1 MANNEAGLE
10 LPIGLTEQKFLQQL
24 ARIEAKAI
32 GSARKAEQAFVKGN
46 ADIGKSFGSMSGQAR
61 AGLQN
66 VSYQMQ
72 DMIVQIQGGQG
83 AARALSQQL
92 PQLLSGFGV
101 VGAAM
106 GTVAAIAI
114 PLAASFIQMGDGADE
129 LAEATDAAE
138 KAMAAFRVAMENADV
153 SAAELQTRFG
163 EMSGAA
169 RQMLTIL
176 AETAEAKALIAQEA
190 AVDALQGRFTELTSM
205 VQTYNNLLKSPD
217 ALYQAD
223 AVTWLEQIKEQYGL
237 TIPQAER
244 LLEIVDDI
252 GSASGS
258 ERAAMLADISTILKE
273 AAENGGMVDAEMINL
288 TDSAARAALAVA
300 EIDNANFGNAVAQV
314 DTLAARLGNLI
325 AQANSAAAALNAAG
339 VFIGSDGSMQTGARG
354 RDASTDWRFEDPD
367 KDYDTLAE
375 RRAREA
381 AAKAAAEAREARA
394 AAAGAGGGG
403 RKGGGAGRA
412 PKAET
417 PFFANAERDLQNLD
431 RQLDLIGKSNEEVA
445 TAKARWELLDEAKR
459 RGLPVNAELGAQID
473 AQAASFGRLTSELER
488 AEATQQQF
496 EEAVDGIADAMA
508 GALVAGESLRDGLA
522 QVFKQIAS
530 DILNSGIRNAL
541 SSAFGGGGFNP
552 FALFGGGD
560 ALSGALRGAGLP
572 ARAMGGPVT
581 GGQPYLVGERGP
593 EIVVPGANSNVIPN
607 HKIGGGGG
615 DVNVRVFVDDEGKL
629 RSVIEQVSGNVS
641 ARAVQQ
647 GISSYDKG
655 MPRRFEQISR
665 QPRRMT

>member
-1 MANNEAGLE
+1 MANDQAGLE

-32 GSARKAEQAFVKGN
+32 KSAQRSEQAFVKGN
-46 ADIGKSFGSMSGQAR
+46 AQIGKSFTGMSGQAR

-72 DMIVQIQGGQG
+72 DVIVQIQGGQG

-129 LAEATDAAE
+129 LAEATESAE

-153 SAAELQTRFG
+153 SAAELQARFG

-190 AVDALQGRFTELTSM
+190 AVAALQGRFTELTSM

-244 LLEIVDDI
+244 LLEVVDDI
-252 GSASGS
+252 GSASGA
-258 ERAAMLADISTILKE
+258 ERAMMLAEISTILKE

-354 RDASTDWRFEDPD
+354 RDASTDWRFEDPN

-403 RKGGGAGRA
+403 RRKGGGTGRT

-417 PFFANAERDLQNLD
+417 PFFADAERDILALE
-431 RQLDLIGKSNEEVA
+431 RQFSLIGRTSEEVA
-445 TAKARWELLDEAKR
+445 TMTARWSLLDEAKK
-459 RGLPVNAELGAQID
+459 RGIPVNEQLFAQID
-473 AQAASFGRLTSELER
+473 AQAAQFGRLTGELER
-488 AEATQQQF
+488 AEASHQQF
-496 EEAVDGIADAMA
+496 DEAVSGIADSMA
-508 GALVAGESLRDGLA
+508 NALLAGESLREGLA
-522 QVFKQIAS
+522 QVFAGIAS
-530 DILNSGIRNAL
+530 DILNSGIQSAL
-541 SSAFGGGGFNP
+541 SGAFGGGGFNP

-572 ARAMGGPVT
+572 ARGFAT
-581 GGQPYLVGERGP
+581 GGYTGIGGMLEPAGVVHKGEYVFSKRAVDRMGKAELDMLHAAGMRGYATGGLVGDAAPHSYSGRETIIGATER
-593 EIVVPGANSNVIPN
+593 
-607 HKIGGGGG
+607 
-615 DVNVRVFVDDEGKL
+615 
-629 RSVIEQVSGNVS
+629 
-641 ARAVQQ
+641 
-647 GISSYDKG
+647 
-655 MPRRFEQISR
+655 
-665 QPRRMT
+665 

>member
-1 MANNEAGLE
+1 MANDQAGLE

-32 GSARKAEQAFVKGN
+32 KSAQRSEQAFVKGN
-46 ADIGKSFGSMSGQAR
+46 AQIGKSFTGMSGQAR

-72 DMIVQIQGGQG
+72 DVIVQIQGGQG

-129 LAEATDAAE
+129 LAEATESAE

-153 SAAELQTRFG
+153 SAAELQARFG

-190 AVDALQGRFTELTSM
+190 AVAALQGRFTELTSM

-244 LLEIVDDI
+244 LLEVVDDI
-252 GSASGS
+252 GSASGA
-258 ERAAMLADISTILKE
+258 ERAMMLAEISTILKE

-375 RRAREA
+375 RRARPW
-381 AAKAAAEAREARA
+381 RLR
-394 AAAGAGGGG
+394 
-403 RKGGGAGRA
+403 RST
-412 PKAET
+412 T
-417 PFFANAERDLQNLD
+417 PIL
-431 RQLDLIGKSNEEVA
+431 A
-445 TAKARWELLDEAKR
+445 TLWRRWTR
-459 RGLPVNAELGAQID
+459 WP
-473 AQAASFGRLTSELER
+473 
-488 AEATQQQF
+488 
-496 EEAVDGIADAMA
+496 
-508 GALVAGESLRDGLA
+508 
-522 QVFKQIAS
+522 
-530 DILNSGIRNAL
+530 
-541 SSAFGGGGFNP
+541 P
-552 FALFGGGD
+552 
-560 ALSGALRGAGLP
+560 
-572 ARAMGGPVT
+572 
-581 GGQPYLVGERGP
+581 
-593 EIVVPGANSNVIPN
+593 
-607 HKIGGGGG
+607 
-615 DVNVRVFVDDEGKL
+615 
-629 RSVIEQVSGNVS
+629 VS
-641 ARAVQQ
+641 A
-647 GISSYDKG
+647 I
-655 MPRRFEQISR
+655 
-665 QPRRMT
+665 

>member
-1 MANNEAGLE
+1 MAEAEAGLE

-24 ARIEAKAI
+24 ARIEARAI
-32 GSARKAEQAFVKGN
+32 KSAQRSEQAFVKGN
-46 ADIGKSFGSMSGQAR
+46 AQIGKSFTGMSGQAR

-72 DMIVQIQGGQG
+72 DVIVQIQGGQG

-129 LAEATDAAE
+129 LAEATESAE

-153 SAAELQTRFG
+153 SAAELQARFG

-190 AVDALQGRFTELTSM
+190 AVAALQGRFTELTSM

-244 LLEIVDDI
+244 LLEVVDDI
-252 GSASGS
+252 GSASGA
-258 ERAAMLADISTILKE
+258 ERAMMLAEISTILKE

-354 RDASTDWRFEDPD
+354 RDASTDWRFEDPN

-403 RKGGGAGRA
+403 GRKGGGAGRT

-417 PFFANAERDLQNLD
+417 PFFEDAERNLVNLE
-431 RQLDLIGKSNEEVA
+431 RQLDLIGKTTEEAA
-445 TAKARWELLDEAKR
+445 TMRATWELLDEAKR
-459 RGLPVNAELGAQID
+459 RGIPVNEKLMGQID
-473 AQAASFGRLTSELER
+473 AQAASFGRLTGELER

-496 EEAVDGIADAMA
+496 EQAVDGIADAMA
-508 GALVAGESLRDGLA
+508 GALVAGESLREGLA

-530 DILNSGIRNAL
+530 DILSSGIRNAIG
-541 SSAFGGGGFNP
+541 SQFAGSAGGGGIFGAIGSFFGGGKLPSFN
-552 FALFGGGD
+552 GGGFTGYG
-560 ALSGALRGAGLP
+560 ARSGGIDGQGGMPAIIHPNETVIDHTKGQRVSGGA
-572 ARAMGGPVT
+572 V
-581 GGQPYLVGERGP
+581 
-593 EIVVPGANSNVIPN
+593 
-607 HKIGGGGG
+607 
-615 DVNVRVFVDDEGKL
+615 DVRVFMDEGGNWQAK
-629 RSVIEQVSGNVS
+629 VEQISGRVS
-641 ARAVQQ
+641 ARTFA
-647 GISSYDKG
+647 GG
-655 MPRRFEQISR
+655 SR
-665 QPRRMT
+665 AQRDGQYLRNGKN